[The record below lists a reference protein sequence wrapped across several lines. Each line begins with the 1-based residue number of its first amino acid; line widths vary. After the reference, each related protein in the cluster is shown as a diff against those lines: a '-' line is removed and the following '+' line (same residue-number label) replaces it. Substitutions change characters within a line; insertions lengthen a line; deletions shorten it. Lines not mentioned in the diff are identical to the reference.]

1 VSRRASILTN
11 VARKK
16 NCTKCGVAKPL
27 QEFHRNRRE
36 RDGRHHHCKECK
48 GAYQR
53 TYYAKNIETQ
63 RARTG
68 LWRIANPEY
77 ARQQVD
83 RRQARK
89 VGAVGRHTRR
99 EWSALCDRYGNK
111 CLRCGATDR
120 PLTRD
125 HVIPLYLGGT
135 DYTENLQPLCGPC
148 NSMKGLRVA
157 DYREGL
163 IVHSD
168 QRGESERVSIQ
179 EAARRLGITESAVRK
194 RVERGSL
201 RHDKEGDGRVYVYLD
216 MRDMERDRVQDISYD
231 MMVTRLENENEFLRR
246 ELERKDAILLNM
258 TEAMKALSPPE
269 RESPQTVEEASE
281 GAEPR
286 PGTEESQEA
295 VQRPWWRRW
304 LGG

>member
-1 VSRRASILTN
+1 M
-11 VARKK
+11 
-16 NCTKCGVAKPL
+16 
-27 QEFHRNRRE
+27 
-36 RDGRHHHCKECK
+36 RDLE
-48 GAYQR
+48 Q
-53 TYYAKNIETQ
+53 
-63 RARTG
+63 
-68 LWRIANPEY
+68 
-77 ARQQVD
+77 
-83 RRQARK
+83 
-89 VGAVGRHTRR
+89 
-99 EWSALCDRYGNK
+99 
-111 CLRCGATDR
+111 
-120 PLTRD
+120 
-125 HVIPLYLGGT
+125 
-135 DYTENLQPLCGPC
+135 
-148 NSMKGLRVA
+148 
-157 DYREGL
+157 
-163 IVHSD
+163 
-168 QRGESERVSIQ
+168 ERVTIQ

-201 RHDKEGDGRVYVYLD
+201 RHNKEGDGRVYVYLD